1 MLSPKLGI
9 TWKRFALETSQVFG
23 RAVLTALLIGE
34 AVGEA
39 QDSCGICLETVL
51 KATEELSMKGS
62 FSTRGNRSAS
72 YSPADSSRV
81 QEPSMYHGKMRTAPE
96 SSAAVDIILGVAAE
110 TIHAITVHQHQVMF
124 QSPIG
129 LVKEIVWDHSEKS
142 VHFVLDDGST
152 SPTFVFPVLT
162 ELETHLSAI
171 VALPDLEKP
180 PEQVYIGVLIG
191 QNLPSPIQQRRAS
204 LGSSQPSLL
213 PMSKRRELLRKEQ
226 PVRNAVSRERLGVEY
241 MRSGFL
247 GFTCSI
253 SGDLRGLTLGIHHM
267 RIFPSPDCHDR
278 SACLFSYGYEHLES
292 CEVAGT
298 RLELRFRSTHQLA
311 KQPSCLVFQ
320 SLEAQYI
327 REAIWYLKNGTYMD
341 ASLREMLASPARSLA
356 SHTEASEQSS
366 DLGASRGASVLMFFA
381 DADSLKQRADACCRV
396 IGCQNLVD
404 CTDLS
409 GSKPDEASASNVMVH
424 INAREP
430 SSLRTNPSTSR
441 VLTSGLCEFH
451 ASCLSS
457 TPSELLTRQKPTL
470 SRDKPPLPAK
480 SMQPLTSLLQSVHY
494 AKMFKFQG
502 QLQKRQ
508 NARTFHLRKAWHPKL
523 VVLFETPVGGFLC
536 YYDKIA
542 HCPGMTDA
550 PKERRVIDLSSV
562 LCIRPVSAAS
572 PVGRNSNASTPV
584 MHSFDVVTL
593 YRTWTFAALEP
604 AEYEVWLHVLTEC
617 VEKHATI
624 APDKVLRFPVKL
636 AMTGQ
641 TSPTEATS
649 LEISSHGVSFCTGHE
664 ADVVLSTWYYTDLEK
679 WSVVFQQGYTCC
691 LLRCR
696 SPPPASPGSPR
707 AGSGDAII
715 QDYLFRTTEASVVCL
730 AIEFYVGKCM
740 AKLEI
745 LAGQFLEEGRAQ
757 KSKTTLVPDPV
768 ASKRGTASPKRGLPV
783 VKEHPI
789 ENVSLAPI
797 RRSED
802 TMAAPDVRGE
812 QGEPE
817 ALVDA
822 TPKQQGS
829 EVVAA
834 TLGGADEILETGKE
848 PTAAV
853 ELKDQRTSAD
863 LLLEI
868 EEAAEEHVH
877 DTQTSAKSVPAE
889 WMEEQTLHSSFDP
902 ATAPDLLPP
911 ATTPEAG
918 VEVVFEHPTD
928 TEASNA
934 DTSGIKIVE
943 SLRVA
948 DLDERNSNSD
958 MESIDLLEGEATGQQ
973 DGDGLDMAISPAS
986 PDGTSQLDA
995 CDNTVAGS
1003 SLGEAEMIEEDAKM
1017 ANIPDITDVSCED
1030 IPSFQ
1035 DQLPPSALE
1044 SVTPSLLTGWD
1055 ARDIRDNDMD
1065 GVDLSDGAEVTDLQ
1079 GGNDPVV
1086 VPFLVV
1092 ADDQMQSQVSEVD
1105 APVTCSRMDDDELVD
1120 HEKEGENL
1128 SIRGSVE
1135 PHSEGAATETPLSTE
1150 PSVKNLAHGGCEPRS
1165 AILDCDEIDRVRQA
1179 LAVESTSDCQ
1189 EMERTDPPVDS
1200 GVDESRTDTSTPEE
1214 VPSSDA
1220 TPSSIIDNGS
1230 NAETERPDAT
1240 ADVEPLREIGD
1251 SSSVTSAFA
1260 RAPLLLLEY
1269 CPSWPGEQQD
1279 EHVLNKQ
1286 PTVQDDENDDRASE
1300 CEASDTF
1307 DSCASEA
1314 ELVSDS
1320 ASGHAEA
1327 SSTAPSTDCTDEVF
1341 EDAMEH
1347 ESSERIPSTAD
1358 RIDSNHNDVQ
1368 EPLNVAS
1375 VLMDRTPPTANGSK
1389 PKVAVASPL
1398 RRVAPVSPCATS
1410 PKFPPIKKPKQTS
1423 PKKAARGLTGKGVS
1437 LPQVSSVTFA
1447 SEIGTQE
1454 LDSGEELEILKC
1466 ILVREGYLQRLGR
1479 ASTAGHIAG
1488 AHLGETVD
1496 VLDLL
1501 RLATLETVEAIAA
1514 WRLYKQKS
1522 NERNGLRPLPELEQF
1537 KWNGLNYLLKLA
1549 SDLEFL
1555 GKHTGLTEWLG
1566 FSLQRNPFVL
1576 PLNLDCRAKLVA
1588 DQQPGLQPTDRADTA
1603 ASDRFLQVGG
1613 KRSQSTRDSLRDF
1626 KSLGDTDKSAS
1637 DADALAQLLAERRRA
1652 KTPYETRVVNDEEL
1666 VPNAPPKIGSL
1677 RAKSRAPARAAKTN
1691 YSSVL
1696 PSQIG
1701 EVDMAR
1707 LHDAEVVV
1715 LREEAAFGRFTRD
1728 IHGRVVP
1735 EDEAQRRFSMVE
1747 LSGNAYKVPAIL
1759 ASSYTA
1765 QDPDGNVLRLGD
1777 PSHSDLPGRCH
1788 AKKRSGML
1796 GPISKPEWR
1805 SFDRPPPP
1813 RRRARGAQL
1822 EEALAAERKANTRLG
1837 VLLDSLREGTERKA
1851 MDVAYFESCSELQVY
1866 GSELHA
1872 FTTQAQRELS
1882 VLRREFEEKRY
1893 LYASKL
1899 VNIQKKEEMLNT
1911 FKAQHKAA
1919 QDATHLERIES
1930 SRSEIAK
1937 VASLNQEQQ
1946 RREDQEQ
1953 AAARAAAVAERLE
1966 HDRAEP
1972 LVQQFCATQIQKFA
1986 RGMLAREM
1994 FEHMKIEFVV
2004 ASSFIQAGARGFL
2017 VRRRV
2022 AKMYWHKAA
2031 SVHLQRV
2038 ARGWFARRVAQA
2050 KRTRRLREFSAE
2062 RIQKVVRGRLGRVRM
2077 AKIRALVRWRLQLAL
2092 AARSVTAAAL
2102 KELATECQEMVAL
2115 PALMKTEA
2123 KSTEGRRSL
2132 PALVLGLVR
2141 LVMIFTSDSDDEWNI
2156 PTTRWRESARFL
2168 RCGVSVTRRMQ
2179 KIAHAAAGAARAF
2192 LSPSGGFAAAGVAAS
2207 TPYLRESALG
2217 SALVD
2222 AYAGD
2227 LDFRVETFERIPRG
2241 WQAAVAIFK
2250 WATAFAAITRLQHLL
2265 EPSTRSSDPFL
2276 VVGHTLSKREAQH
2289 EVTERRDAD
2298 HSDEDVARRFV
2309 PAELVQARGYPLHRP
2324 RPLLLVVANDVP
2336 RKAKAGIL
2344 EKLEAALPGLFLTIT
2359 RPPALKKRSLS
2370 AEDAAQAFDF
2380 QAIRNALA
2388 LGHSVILEGD
2398 VGLRDVTQRA
2408 FLSCFA
2414 TVKSGLHPPPM
2425 CVLLRGT
2432 ATNRSDLF
2440 GPKQGSEKQ
2449 EETYREELVRRMVDA
2464 EVKLALDRTTRL
2476 RLELAEDPV
2485 TNEMVGQST
2494 SASPAPNPAL
2504 VVVMEGVIVLLTP
2517 GKVYEGPSQ
2526 SEIATSSVSWRL
2538 SRRLLAQ
2545 PAFLRAKLQQVD
2557 ISTIPPV
2564 NLVALERFVRHP
2576 RWPNAVVSRSQVHSS
2591 RLVHALAAW
2600 VESATRTAR
2609 MIAADG
2615 TGFLAPE
2622 ITRFGPVPGLFE
2634 RVVVVDNCPTD
2645 HVQDGAGEDS
2655 SVIQL
2660 MDAVLADVRVYRT
2673 VQSLVSSHLGASS
2686 QHRKKKASEE
2696 GERCVVSLFHESRRI
2711 FASAYSPSTGQRWLT
2726 AISEDEIDSLLTPTA
2741 MPLGGQVRADKLPPQ
2756 SRAEMYARLARLCLL
2771 QKRRLEDVPESI
2783 EAPSPYELVVR
2794 PHAVRLY
2801 RHALQLG
2808 GYLTTL
2814 TIAELARGHVQ
2825 IDAFVHGSNSQ
2836 KPLEQAVG
2844 LTLAVELE
2852 NILARLSAA
2861 EARRMFVPSARI
2873 PSLLL
2878 DRLHLYCVT
2887 RSPMVVPEFQP
2898 GLVSALRL
2906 SVRTTATS
2914 PGRVLL
2920 RRAVRVPGDHQTGAS
2935 GERWVFT
2942 LVERHERG
2950 GFEAAFYAPGSST
2963 RHSIPLSRNAAQELL
2978 HLSRHTA
2985 SSELHH
2991 ALLRSFCFSR
3001 PASKVLEDGGSDAAE
3016 DAVEQTETMRCYRQR
3031 RRIVARFP
3039 CVLRIMEDPRQQIT
3053 RNQLVRAYAQV
3064 VLCDQEPD
3072 GEEGAAQQFAR
3083 EKAQALHYRLWLPGS
3098 CVEQVLILQESE
3110 LEASLPVELSWQ
3122 QALPRERR
3130 GIARQVVQRYFAWD
3144 PNGGGDNGCAVAH
3157 LPCGSF
3163 WATEVTPVLRTAPSH
3178 EDAAMREHHVPA
3190 QSDGGESEVAVVSCT
3205 RLLDGRDTESDDEE
3219 DDPNESVE
3227 GSKLQRTRKI
3237 YSYDTEE
3244 LVHHGSYRANGLY
3257 VVVRVSMQALVVRDL
3272 EPTLASPTDRVRE
3285 RDSFAIQF
3293 HVYHPA
3299 SSSSAVAAIRGR
3311 RDLREVVG
3319 PDKPFLIAST
3329 CLDSLMKHIILT
3341 RLDAQVEQESTTSE
3355 KCLQVAF
3362 LRDRLYA
3369 KQKATPVTKAFERDS
3384 SANAAKLIDESRHRG
3399 RAGERGVKVLT
3410 TAKELPGCGRTLL
3423 TVFDVAGRRNGP
3435 TQESASCLV
3444 LLRVDAYVCA
3454 TSDTLSLLLEGSD
3467 LAHLVGA
3474 DDRELLSRLT
3484 YIDSSVEEV
3493 LEVEKKRSR
3502 KLASV
3507 VLDHL
3512 RVEQRSDGRGGR
3524 LVLSD
3529 YAYSFPEALG
3539 HDSKS
3544 KRLFKSIRAVGRD
3557 QVVLSVYLDKG
3568 TSEANSAVRLEL
3580 YDPASSSRC
3589 MLELSHATLSAL
3601 LGLPEHHELLNAG
3614 MENGVLMTHVL
3625 SFVHIEKVSA
3635 VSDDSINRPSA
3646 FAMTLLFDE
3655 QQAEDCMK
3663 QHVGDGTNSK
3673 GVLRGSWT
3681 GPTTGRDGK
3690 YFSLY
3695 LEIRHADES
3704 HTQPT
3709 EQWLSCSAFA
3719 PSELLVGA
3727 RIFIWA
3733 DIPAEL
3739 LAVLAGS
3746 TAVDATS
3753 FFTRVSE
3760 RLVIETQQAREE
3772 DARRVIQFSFS

>member
-1 MLSPKLGI
+1 MWLHLADVVLSPKLGI

-341 ASLREMLASPARSLA
+341 ASLREMLASPARSLV

-848 PTAAV
+848 PTATV

-889 WMEEQTLHSSFDP
+889 WMEEQTLNASFDP

-928 TEASNA
+928 TEANNA

-1065 GVDLSDGAEVTDLQ
+1065 GVDLLDGAEVIDLQ

-1105 APVTCSRMDDDELVD
+1105 ASVTCSRMDDVELVD
-1120 HEKEGENL
+1120 HEKE
-1128 SIRGSVE
+1128 
-1135 PHSEGAATETPLSTE
+1135 
-1150 PSVKNLAHGGCEPRS
+1150 
-1165 AILDCDEIDRVRQA
+1165 D
-1179 LAVESTSDCQ
+1179 
-1189 EMERTDPPVDS
+1189 
-1200 GVDESRTDTSTPEE
+1200 
-1214 VPSSDA
+1214 
-1220 TPSSIIDNGS
+1220 
-1230 NAETERPDAT
+1230 
-1240 ADVEPLREIGD
+1240 
-1251 SSSVTSAFA
+1251 
-1260 RAPLLLLEY
+1260 
-1269 CPSWPGEQQD
+1269 
-1279 EHVLNKQ
+1279 
-1286 PTVQDDENDDRASE
+1286 
-1300 CEASDTF
+1300 
-1307 DSCASEA
+1307 
-1314 ELVSDS
+1314 
-1320 ASGHAEA
+1320 
-1327 SSTAPSTDCTDEVF
+1327 
-1341 EDAMEH
+1341 
-1347 ESSERIPSTAD
+1347 
-1358 RIDSNHNDVQ
+1358 DVQ

-1389 PKVAVASPL
+1389 PKVSAVASPL

-1747 LSGNAYKVPAIL
+1747 LSGNVYKVPAIL
-1759 ASSYTA
+1759 ESSYTA

-2141 LVMIFTSDSDDEWNI
+2141 LVMIFT
-2156 PTTRWRESARFL
+2156 T
-2168 RCGVSVTRRMQ
+2168 
-2179 KIAHAAAGAARAF
+2179 
-2192 LSPSGGFAAAGVAAS
+2192 
-2207 TPYLRESALG
+2207 
-2217 SALVD
+2217 
-2222 AYAGD
+2222 
-2227 LDFRVETFERIPRG
+2227 
-2241 WQAAVAIFK
+2241 
-2250 WATAFAAITRLQHLL
+2250 
-2265 EPSTRSSDPFL
+2265 
-2276 VVGHTLSKREAQH
+2276 
-2289 EVTERRDAD
+2289 
-2298 HSDEDVARRFV
+2298 
-2309 PAELVQARGYPLHRP
+2309 
-2324 RPLLLVVANDVP
+2324 
-2336 RKAKAGIL
+2336 
-2344 EKLEAALPGLFLTIT
+2344 
-2359 RPPALKKRSLS
+2359 
-2370 AEDAAQAFDF
+2370 
-2380 QAIRNALA
+2380 
-2388 LGHSVILEGD
+2388 
-2398 VGLRDVTQRA
+2398 
-2408 FLSCFA
+2408 
-2414 TVKSGLHPPPM
+2414 
-2425 CVLLRGT
+2425 
-2432 ATNRSDLF
+2432 TNRSDLF

-2504 VVVMEGVIVLLTP
+2504 VVVMEAVIVLLTP

-2557 ISTIPPV
+2557 VSTIPPV

-2600 VESATRTAR
+2600 VESAARTAR
-2609 MIAADG
+2609 MIVADG

-2634 RVVVVDNCPTD
+2634 RVVVFDNCPTD
-2645 HVQDGAGEDS
+2645 HAQDGAGEDS

-3064 VLCDQEPD
+3064 ELCDQEPD

-3299 SSSSAVAAIRGR
+3299 SSSSAVAAIRGH

-3423 TVFDVAGRRNGP
+3423 TVFDVAGHRNGP

-3544 KRLFKSIRAVGRD
+3544 KRLFKTVRAVGRD

-3568 TSEANSAVRLEL
+3568 TSEANSAGFLSTM
-3580 YDPASSSRC
+3580 SS
-3589 MLELSHATLSAL
+3589 
-3601 LGLPEHHELLNAG
+3601 
-3614 MENGVLMTHVL
+3614 
-3625 SFVHIEKVSA
+3625 
-3635 VSDDSINRPSA
+3635 
-3646 FAMTLLFDE
+3646 
-3655 QQAEDCMK
+3655 
-3663 QHVGDGTNSK
+3663 
-3673 GVLRGSWT
+3673 
-3681 GPTTGRDGK
+3681 
-3690 YFSLY
+3690 
-3695 LEIRHADES
+3695 
-3704 HTQPT
+3704 
-3709 EQWLSCSAFA
+3709 
-3719 PSELLVGA
+3719 
-3727 RIFIWA
+3727 
-3733 DIPAEL
+3733 
-3739 LAVLAGS
+3739 
-3746 TAVDATS
+3746 
-3753 FFTRVSE
+3753 
-3760 RLVIETQQAREE
+3760 
-3772 DARRVIQFSFS
+3772 